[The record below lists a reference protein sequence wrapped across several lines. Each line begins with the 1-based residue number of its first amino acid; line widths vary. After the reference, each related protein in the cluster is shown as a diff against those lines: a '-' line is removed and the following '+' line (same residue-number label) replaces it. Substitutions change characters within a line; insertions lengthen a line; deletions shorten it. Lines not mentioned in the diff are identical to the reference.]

1 MQSCHLANNELQQ
14 FLPAIVFAR
23 TRHRFYTNASK
34 QEPIVYSMHEVDN
47 VFSDTLHGDSF
58 EEYPEYISLQASS
71 VVF

>member
-1 MQSCHLANNELQQ
+1 MVWQKGDAG
-14 FLPAIVFAR
+14 LPEHA
-23 TRHRFYTNASK
+23 K

-71 VVF
+71 FVF